1 MTKEVT
7 KAEATE
13 VQNDTDQVLRKA
25 LKANNG
31 KLRKDVSD
39 AAKAW
44 ENIKDR
50 ERKNLHDWKVIGDG
64 LLGVWNRLE
73 ATKGKA
79 PSRKE
84 FGQAIEAAG
93 LGDLAQQDR
102 SAAIK
107 LVEVWDDLPWEEI
120 TASSPR
126 RVLQQYRQAEQ
137 AKVEHQQTDAA
148 PNGESEPDVED
159 AEYEDTEPATKEPA
173 ELTGSDPWWLKQ
185 ANQIADLDEL
195 VPSIDPDGLA
205 QSVLDVKPVEDRLTA
220 DKISKCRKR
229 AQQIIEFLDNLEAAR
244 EARDAHDN
252 EEAA

>member
-1 MTKEVT
+1 MSKEVT
-7 KAEATE
+7 KTEATE

-107 LVEVWDDLPWEEI
+107 LIEVWDDLPWEEI

-126 RVLQQYRQAEQ
+126 RVLQQYRAVEQ
-137 AKVEHQQTDAA
+137 AKVENQQTGND
-148 PNGESEPDVED
+148 DQQDDDTED
-159 AEYEDTEPATKEPA
+159 ADFQDVNDDNDAPEPSNREPAQVS
-173 ELTGSDPWWLKQ
+173 GSDPWWMKQ
-185 ANQIADLDEL
+185 ANQIADLPDL
-195 VPSIDPDGLA
+195 VTEVDPYGLA
-205 QSVLDVKPVEDRLTA
+205 SAIKGCKPVEDKLTQ
-220 DKISKCRKR
+220 DKRQR
-229 AQQIIEFLDNLEAAR
+229 ARERAEQILAFLDAYE
-244 EARDAHDN
+244 EEEEN
-252 EEAA
+252 EEAAA